1 MMPTRV
7 IMLFAPLF
15 TLVLV
20 LALWLYA
27 ATLGGVSVTLLPH
40 PADAFNTLWGGLA
53 GGKML
58 PHLWATLRSALLGLA
73 LGTLAGVSLA
83 AVMAIIR
90 SAERSFM
97 IYLVA
102 FQSIPKA
109 ALAPLIFLWFGF
121 GMMSTV
127 LLAALSCL
135 YPIFANAFAGFRSAD
150 QNLHN
155 LYRVCGASRWDI
167 FWAVQVPAALGPIM
181 VGLEVSVIF
190 ALLATVV
197 MEFVAGTVGLG
208 TLIQSAASTYDTPTV
223 FAAIALLAA
232 IGVSSS
238 ALVRFIRRRIIFWE
252 NAGSA
257 GGVEGGL

>member
-1 MMPTRV
+1 MPARV
-7 IMLFAPLF
+7 VNLFAPLV
-15 TLVLV
+15 TLAMV
-20 LALWLYA
+20 LALWQYA
-27 ATLGGVSVTLLPH
+27 ATIGGVSVTLLPR
-40 PADAFNTLWGGLA
+40 PAAAFQTLWNGLVGGQ
-53 GGKML
+53 MW

-73 LGTLAGVSLA
+73 LGTIFGVFLA
-83 AVMAIIR
+83 AVMATIR
-90 SAERSFM
+90 PAERSMM

-150 QNLHN
+150 QNLYD
-155 LYRVCGASRWDI
+155 LYRVCGASRWRI

-181 VGLEVSVIF
+181 VGLEVSVVF

-208 TLIQSAASTYDTPTV
+208 TMIQSAASTYDTPTV
-223 FAAIALLAA
+223 FAAIGLLAF
-232 IGVSSS
+232 IGISSS
-238 ALVRFIRRRIIFWE
+238 SLVRFLRRRIIFWE

-257 GGVEGGL
+257 GSVEDAAR